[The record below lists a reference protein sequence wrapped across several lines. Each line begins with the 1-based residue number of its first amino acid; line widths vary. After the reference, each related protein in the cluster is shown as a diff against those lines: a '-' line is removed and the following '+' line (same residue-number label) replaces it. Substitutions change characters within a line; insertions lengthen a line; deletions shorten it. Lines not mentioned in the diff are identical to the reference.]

1 MSDQQQEGYSSD
13 LGEFDLDGKMLKPAI
28 VKCDIPKEMRDRAIK
43 LAFEAMNKFSVE
55 RDISDY
61 IKTAFDKEF
70 QPVWQ
75 CVVGMIKILKYLL
88 IN

>member
-1 MSDQQQEGYSSD
+1 MSDQKQDEYLSDQE
-13 LGEFDLDGKMLKPAI
+13 EFDLDGKMLKPII
-28 VKCDIPKEMRDRAIK
+28 VKCDIPKEMRKKGIK
-43 LAFEAMNKFSVE
+43 LGFEAMNKFSVE

-75 CVVGMIKILKYLL
+75 CVVGMKKNIL
-88 IN
+88 

>member
-1 MSDQQQEGYSSD
+1 MSDKQQDEYISDQEEY
-13 LGEFDLDGKMLKPAI
+13 DLDGKILKPLI
-28 VKCDIPKEMRDRAIK
+28 VKSDIPKEMRKRGIQ

-70 QPVWQ
+70 LLVWQ
-75 CVVGMIKILKYLL
+75 CVVG
-88 IN
+88 N